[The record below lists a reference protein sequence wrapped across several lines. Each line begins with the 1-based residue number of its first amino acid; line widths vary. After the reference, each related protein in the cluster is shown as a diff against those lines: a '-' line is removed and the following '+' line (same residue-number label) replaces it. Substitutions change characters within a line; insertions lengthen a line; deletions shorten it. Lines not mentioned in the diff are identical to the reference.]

1 MKIDRRCWA
10 KALAATWALSLL
22 SAGGIALT
30 DTAGAEE
37 AAQTSEYAQIE
48 VEYKNKDLDTEWNAA
63 ECYQITL
70 DGDSVQC
77 PDGVTYA
84 DGRITITQP
93 GDYLISGMLNDGCIY
108 IAAGDEDDVRLILN
122 GATISASDGPAIW
135 CESADKLIITLAEGA
150 QNALSDGQT
159 YSDQTDDEPNAT
171 LYSRSDLSINGTGA
185 LAVTGNYLHGI
196 LSKDD
201 LKIAGGQITVD
212 AAGDALRGRDGVA
225 ICGGTLDLTAGDD
238 GIQSNYEDDA
248 TRGWVV
254 IEDGTITIDAQGD
267 GIVAE
272 SVAQI
277 EGGTLDITTGG
288 GAAVSDAT
296 GTLDSMP
303 EGAPATGDVPDAPMT
318 GDASDSDSAAVG
330 TQEMS
335 QMTAMEG
342 NALPDASAHGTT
354 ATSLQVPGNMASG
367 KLVYL
372 SGDAASDGTTGSS
385 DSGDAASGAS
395 TGSSDS
401 GDAASDVPTGS
412 SDSGDAASD
421 VPTGSSDS
429 GDAASDAS
437 AGSGNPGDAASDA
450 SAGSGN
456 PGDVP
461 SDVPA
466 DRPSDVPS
474 DVPADR
480 PSDMPGGTPP
490 EGLEMPG
497 DGGQFGGGGRGGF
510 GGRGGMGAGSMDGG
524 MNGGYAGTT
533 QSATNAESAKAIKS
547 TGAVYVSGGTLTLNA
562 ADDALH
568 SNGDVTVTGG
578 VISIA
583 TGDDAVHADAT
594 LTIGGGTMD
603 ITQSYEGLEGVTID
617 ISAGDISIVSSDD
630 GINAAGGNDESG
642 MTGMWGRDQ
651 FAAGD
656 QQLNISGGNVSIV
669 AGGDGID
676 SNGDIY
682 MSGGCVYVTGPA
694 NSGNGALDYAGVF
707 EVSGGELIAAGP
719 SGMAQ
724 SVSDSSSQAAVFV
737 KYASSQPG
745 GERLTLVDAQGNVVA
760 TYAPE
765 RQYDC
770 VVISAPGIQVGGT
783 YLLYAGGEVSGS
795 VLTGGEQLCE
805 LSISGTLTS
814 VNSDGSEY
822 AGRSF
827 GRGGR

>member
-1 MKIDRRCWA
+1 
-10 KALAATWALSLL
+10 
-22 SAGGIALT
+22 
-30 DTAGAEE
+30 
-37 AAQTSEYAQIE
+37 
-48 VEYKNKDLDTEWNAA
+48 
-63 ECYQITL
+63 
-70 DGDSVQC
+70 
-77 PDGVTYA
+77 
-84 DGRITITQP
+84 
-93 GDYLISGMLNDGCIY
+93 
-108 IAAGDEDDVRLILN
+108 
-122 GATISASDGPAIW
+122 
-135 CESADKLIITLAEGA
+135 
-150 QNALSDGQT
+150 
-159 YSDQTDDEPNAT
+159 
-171 LYSRSDLSINGTGA
+171 
-185 LAVTGNYLHGI
+185 
-196 LSKDD
+196 
-201 LKIAGGQITVD
+201 
-212 AAGDALRGRDGVA
+212 
-225 ICGGTLDLTAGDD
+225 
-238 GIQSNYEDDA
+238 
-248 TRGWVV
+248 
-254 IEDGTITIDAQGD
+254 
-267 GIVAE
+267 
-272 SVAQI
+272 
-277 EGGTLDITTGG
+277 
-288 GAAVSDAT
+288 
-296 GTLDSMP
+296 
-303 EGAPATGDVPDAPMT
+303 
-318 GDASDSDSAAVG
+318 
-330 TQEMS
+330 
-335 QMTAMEG
+335 
-342 NALPDASAHGTT
+342 
-354 ATSLQVPGNMASG
+354 
-367 KLVYL
+367 
-372 SGDAASDGTTGSS
+372 
-385 DSGDAASGAS
+385 
-395 TGSSDS
+395 
-401 GDAASDVPTGS
+401 
-412 SDSGDAASD
+412 
-421 VPTGSSDS
+421 
-429 GDAASDAS
+429 
-437 AGSGNPGDAASDA
+437 
-450 SAGSGN
+450 
-456 PGDVP
+456 
-461 SDVPA
+461 
-466 DRPSDVPS
+466 
-474 DVPADR
+474 
-480 PSDMPGGTPP
+480 MPGGTPP

-510 GGRGGMGAGSMDGG
+510 GGRGGIGAGSMDGG

-562 ADDALH
+562 ADDAMH

-617 ISAGDISIVSSDD
+617 ISAGDISIVSSAD

-805 LSISGTLTS
+805 LSVSGTLTS
-814 VNSDGSEY
+814 INSDGSEY
-822 AGRSF
+822 SGRSF

>member
-37 AAQTSEYAQIE
+37 AAQTAEYAQIE

-93 GDYLISGMLNDGCIY
+93 GDYLISGTLNDGCIY

-318 GDASDSDSAAVG
+318 GDASDSDTAAVG

-335 QMTAMEG
+335 QMTEMEG

-354 ATSLQVPGNMASG
+354 ATSLQVPG
-367 KLVYL
+367 
-372 SGDAASDGTTGSS
+372 DATSNG
-385 DSGDAASGAS
+385 S

-401 GDAASDVPTGS
+401 GDT
-412 SDSGDAASD
+412 ASD

-437 AGSGNPGDAASDA
+437 AGSGNAGDSASA
-450 SAGSGN
+450 GSAGSGN
-456 PGDVP
+456 PG
-461 SDVPA
+461 
-466 DRPSDVPS
+466 DVPS

-524 MNGGYAGTT
+524 MNGGNAGTT

-745 GERLTLVDAQGNVVA
+745 GERLTLVDAQGSVVA

-805 LSISGTLTS
+805 LSVSGTLTS
-814 VNSDGSEY
+814 INSDGSEY
-822 AGRSF
+822 SGRSF

>member
-30 DTAGAEE
+30 DTAVAEE
-37 AAQTSEYAQIE
+37 AAQTAEYAQIE

-93 GDYLISGMLNDGCIY
+93 GDYLISGTLNDGCIY

-135 CESADKLIITLAEGA
+135 CESADKLIITLADGA

-296 GTLDSMP
+296 GTLDNMP
-303 EGAPATGDVPDAPMT
+303 EGAPATGSVPDAPMT
-318 GDASDSDSAAVG
+318 GDASDSDSADVG

-335 QMTAMEG
+335 QMTEMEG

-354 ATSLQVPGNMASG
+354 ATSLQVPGDVASG

-372 SGDAASDGTTGSS
+372 SGDAASDASAGSSDSGDTASDGSTGSSDSGDAASDGSTGSS

-395 TGSSDS
+395 
-401 GDAASDVPTGS
+401 
-412 SDSGDAASD
+412 
-421 VPTGSSDS
+421 
-429 GDAASDAS
+429 
-437 AGSGNPGDAASDA
+437 AGSGNPG
-450 SAGSGN
+450 
-456 PGDVP
+456 
-461 SDVPA
+461 
-466 DRPSDVPS
+466 DVPS

-642 MTGMWGRDQ
+642 TTGMWGRDQ

-805 LSISGTLTS
+805 LSVSGTLTS
-814 VNSDGSEY
+814 INSDGSEY
-822 AGRSF
+822 SGRSF